1 MGEKK
6 AKWMTEIKAPMH
18 TFVMAPRE
26 KKKETGKGEIKTKYK

>member
-18 TFVMAPRE
+18 TFVMATRE
-26 KKKETGKGEIKTKYK
+26 KRKKPEKEK